1 MRGIEFVQAASR
13 MGIPYVFTLT
23 DYWSVCPRS
32 ILVRVDKQLC
42 AGPEGGLACM
52 TNCQIPKA
60 SERLLTLAPLLQG
73 AQRIFSPSAFLASYT
88 QHVLPSLQI
97 EVLPHGMR
105 RETLI
110 PNAKTYRPDSS
121 LTLVYGGSLNEH
133 KGVHVLL
140 QAMSLVRSRR
150 LRLHLYGS
158 GNPEYE
164 EMLQQLA
171 SGDRRISFRG
181 TYAETDLPRIY
192 QEADIAIVPSIW
204 YENYPLALHEALASH
219 LPVIASDVGGM
230 SEKIIDGL
238 NGYTFR
244 VGDAR
249 HLARRLRMLL
259 RKSELINA
267 LKSNIREMSLSSADD
282 ELAAYESVYYQH
294 AR

>member
-1 MRGIEFVQAASR
+1 
-13 MGIPYVFTLT
+13 
-23 DYWSVCPRS
+23 
-32 ILVRVDKQLC
+32 
-42 AGPEGGLACM
+42 
-52 TNCQIPKA
+52 
-60 SERLLTLAPLLQG
+60 
-73 AQRIFSPSAFLASYT
+73 
-88 QHVLPSLQI
+88 
-97 EVLPHGMR
+97 MR

-110 PNAKTYRPDSS
+110 PNAKTYRPASS

-140 QAMSLVRSRR
+140 QAMSLVPSRR

-164 EMLQQLA
+164 EVLQQMA

-192 QEADIAIVPSIW
+192 QEADIAVVPSIW

-219 LPVIASDVGGM
+219 LPVIASGVGGM

-249 HLARRLRMLL
+249 HLAERIRMLL
-259 RKSELINA
+259 RKPELINA
-267 LKSNIREMSLSSADD
+267 LKSNIREMSLPSADD